1 MSITLKLYNCPSP
14 TNCVNKILNDAEG
27 GNLIRTVSAKVN
39 GTMNRTDP
47 VFTIECDSSTAAS
60 IAEVN
65 YLTAGTPLNRNYFVV
80 SIDFT
85 IAKTAV
91 ITCHVDLLT
100 TFASRL
106 TTTTLN
112 YVRGSGDITEM
123 DDVSYPISDYMV
135 QQFYDIANW
144 NDIFHDTGDLRQY
157 LLRTVCSPNYRTF
170 PQTTANQGDI
180 FYTGYSKWDSVN
192 QVELYL
198 LFAVSSTGDTGI
210 LTPQW
215 STTYVGFNRIVD
227 KTYIIMSNKIWF
239 YTFSGYAE
247 NYTAGLEYVQDYT
260 T

>member
-14 TNCVNKILNDAEG
+14 TNCVNKNLNDAEG

-47 VFTIECDSSTAAS
+47 VFTIECDANTAAS

-65 YLTAGTPLNRNYFVV
+65 YLVAGTPLNRNYFVV

-85 IAKTAV
+85 IAKTAI

-106 TTTTLN
+106 ESTTLN

-144 NDIFHDTGDLRQY
+144 NDIFHDTGNLRQY

-170 PQTTANQGDI
+170 PSITLSEGAQI
-180 FYTGYSKWDSVN
+180 YTGYSKWDAA
-192 QVELYL
+192 QQMELYL
-198 LFAVSSTGDTGI
+198 CYVITTSGTTAT
-210 LTPQW
+210 LTETW
-215 STTYVGFNRIVD
+215 STSTTGLQRVNS
-227 KTYIIMSNKIWF
+227 KTYITMSGNIYF
-239 YTFSGYAE
+239 YTIEQYGSGWSV
-247 NYTAGLEYVQDYT
+247 GMDYIQQA
-260 T
+260 